1 MLLARR
7 AQLSLLRANTRAHS
21 ITLGACS
28 SAAASRGART
38 SAAITFAARPP
49 PRSLTS
55 VRRAYQGKRC
65 CIVARPPARAFA
77 TASGDDR
84 AKEKEP
90 SRWEKLQQLFREHGV
105 AFGALYV
112 GANVVTFVPIFGALT
127 IGGVDGPELILWAA
141 DRLEITYDMSFINT
155 IHKDLVNAF
164 IALELNAW
172 VEPVRLPAVIAYT
185 PTASRWLKARRGGE
199 VPVESVKA
207 EPEPAAPTPEPAL
220 KPASAPKPPR
230 NEKRRRRRR
239 RGG

>member
-7 AQLSLLRANTRAHS
+7 SSLSLLRANTRAHS
-21 ITLGACS
+21 IAGLS
-28 SAAASRGART
+28 PAATARRGART
-38 SAAITFAARPP
+38 STAQRAIAARPP
-49 PRSLTS
+49 SRRLATNYCTSQAFARSRL
-55 VRRAYQGKRC
+55 G
-65 CIVARPPARAFA
+65 VAVQTPARAFA

-84 AKEKEP
+84 TKEKEP

-112 GANVVTFVPIFGALT
+112 GANVVTFIPIFGALT
-127 IGGVDGPELILWAA
+127 FGGVDGPELILWAA
-141 DRLEITYDMSFINT
+141 DQLEITYDLSFVET

-185 PTASRWLKARRGGE
+185 PRASRWLKARRGGE
-199 VPVESVKA
+199 VPVKAEPVKA
-207 EPEPAAPTPEPAL
+207 EPEPAA
-220 KPASAPKPPR
+220 APPSRK

-239 RGG
+239 GG

>member
-28 SAAASRGART
+28 PARRGART
-38 SAAITFAARPP
+38 SAAQCTAATRPS
-49 PRSLTS
+49 PRSLTIGS
-55 VRRAYQGKRC
+55 RAISGS
-65 CIVARPPARAFA
+65 RAFA

-84 AKEKEP
+84 TKDKEP

-127 IGGVDGPELILWAA
+127 FGGVDGPELILWAA
-141 DRLEITYDMSFINT
+141 DRLEITYDLSFINT

-185 PTASRWLKARRGGE
+185 PRASRWLKARRGGSE
-199 VPVESVKA
+199 PVEA
-207 EPEPAAPTPEPAL
+207 EPAPAPEEPAAPSR
-220 KPASAPKPPR
+220 K

-239 RGG
+239 GDR

>member
-21 ITLGACS
+21 ITCACS
-28 SAAASRGART
+28 RAAASRRART
-38 SAAITFAARPP
+38 STAQRAIAARPP
-49 PRSLTS
+49 SRRIATDYCTSQAFARSRL
-55 VRRAYQGKRC
+55 G
-65 CIVARPPARAFA
+65 VAVQTPARAFA

-84 AKEKEP
+84 TKEMEP

-112 GANVVTFVPIFGALT
+112 GANVVTFIPIFGALT

-141 DRLEITYDMSFINT
+141 DQLEITYDLSFVET

-185 PTASRWLKARRGGE
+185 PRASRWLKARRGGAE
-199 VPVESVKA
+199 PAKAEPAPVKA
-207 EPEPAAPTPEPAL
+207 TEPEPAPEPE
-220 KPASAPKPPR
+220 SAPKPAR
-230 NEKRRRRRR
+230 NDDPCTAS
-239 RGG
+239 

>member
-7 AQLSLLRANTRAHS
+7 AQLSLLRANARAHS
-21 ITLGACS
+21 SIIAGACS
-28 SAAASRGART
+28 PAAASRRART
-38 SAAITFAARPP
+38 SAARPA
-49 PRSLTS
+49 RSLTTGS
-55 VRRAYQGKRC
+55 RAFAGS
-65 CIVARPPARAFA
+65 PARAFA

-112 GANVVTFVPIFGALT
+112 GANVVTFIPIFGALT
-127 IGGVDGPELILWAA
+127 VGGVDGPELILWAA
-141 DRLEITYDMSFINT
+141 DRLEITYDLSFINT

-185 PTASRWLKARRGGE
+185 PRASRWLKARRGGE

-207 EPEPAAPTPEPAL
+207 EPEPVPTP
-220 KPASAPKPPR
+220 PR
-230 NEKRRRRRR
+230 KNEKRRRRRR
-239 RGG
+239 GG

>member
-1 MLLARR
+1 M
-7 AQLSLLRANTRAHS
+7 T
-21 ITLGACS
+21 
-28 SAAASRGART
+28 ASRAATAVAARM
-38 SAAITFAARPP
+38 AAARPP
-49 PRSLTS
+49 PRSLTF
-55 VRRAYQGKRC
+55 VRRAYQGRRC
-65 CIVARPPARAFA
+65 CIVARTPARAFA
-77 TASGDDR
+77 TASDDR
-84 AKEKEP
+84 TKEKEP

-127 IGGVDGPELILWAA
+127 VGGVDGPELILWAA
-141 DRLEITYDMSFINT
+141 DRLEITYDLSFINT

-185 PTASRWLKARRGGE
+185 PRASRWLKARAGGAE
-199 VPVESVKA
+199 PVGSVEPVKA
-207 EPEPAAPTPEPAL
+207 EPEPAAPTPEPASE
-220 KPASAPKPPR
+220 PASAPKPPR

>member
-1 MLLARR
+1 M
-7 AQLSLLRANTRAHS
+7 T
-21 ITLGACS
+21 
-28 SAAASRGART
+28 ASRAPTAIAART
-38 SAAITFAARPP
+38 STARP
-49 PRSLTS
+49 PRSLTTVS
-55 VRRAYQGKRC
+55 RACAGS
-65 CIVARPPARAFA
+65 PARALA

-127 IGGVDGPELILWAA
+127 FGGVDGPELIVWAA
-141 DRLEITYDMSFINT
+141 DRLEISYDLSFINT

-185 PTASRWLKARRGGE
+185 PRASRWLKARRGGE
-199 VPVESVKA
+199 VPVEA
-207 EPEPAAPTPEPAL
+207 EPAPAPEEPAAPTPKPASE
-220 KPASAPKPPR
+220 PASAPKPPR

>member
-7 AQLSLLRANTRAHS
+7 GQLSLLRANTRAHS
-21 ITLGACS
+21 ITTASACS
-28 SAAASRGART
+28 PAAASRGALT
-38 SAAITFAARPP
+38 SAAHGTRPS
-49 PRSLTS
+49 PRSLTTS
-55 VRRAYQGKRC
+55 SRAFAGSS
-65 CIVARPPARAFA
+65 ARAFA
-77 TASGDDR
+77 TASD
-84 AKEKEP
+84 EQNKEP

-127 IGGVDGPELILWAA
+127 LGGVDGPELILWAA
-141 DRLEITYDMSFINT
+141 DQLEITYDLSFINT

-199 VPVESVKA
+199 VPAAKA
-207 EPEPAAPTPEPAL
+207 EPAPAPEEPAAPTPEPASE
-220 KPASAPKPPR
+220 PASAPKPPR

>member
-7 AQLSLLRANTRAHS
+7 ASLSLLRANTRAHS
-21 ITLGACS
+21 SITAGACRRTH
-28 SAAASRGART
+28 AAHT
-38 SAAITFAARPP
+38 SEARPP

-55 VRRAYQGKRC
+55 VRRAYQRKRC
-65 CIVARPPARAFA
+65 CFVARTPARAFA

-90 SRWEKLQQLFREHGV
+90 SRWEKLQQLFREHGL

-112 GANVVTFVPIFGALT
+112 GANVVTFIPIFGALT
-127 IGGVDGPELILWAA
+127 FGGVDGPELILWAA
-141 DRLEITYDMSFINT
+141 DQLEITYDLSFVET

-185 PTASRWLKARRGGE
+185 PRASRWLKARRGGGE
-199 VPVESVKA
+199 EPVESVKA
-207 EPEPAAPTPEPAL
+207 EPEPVKATEPEPA
-220 KPASAPKPPR
+220 PEPDPAPKPAR
-230 NEKRRRRRR
+230 NNQKRRRRR

>member
-28 SAAASRGART
+28 PARRGART
-38 SAAITFAARPP
+38 SAAQCTAATRPS
-49 PRSLTS
+49 PRSLTIGS
-55 VRRAYQGKRC
+55 RAISGS
-65 CIVARPPARAFA
+65 RAFA

-84 AKEKEP
+84 TKDKEP

-105 AFGALYV
+105 AFGVLYV

-127 IGGVDGPELILWAA
+127 FGGVDGPELILWAA
-141 DRLEITYDMSFINT
+141 DRLELTYDLSFINT

-185 PTASRWLKARRGGE
+185 PRASRWLKARRGASE
-199 VPVESVKA
+199 PVEA
-207 EPEPAAPTPEPAL
+207 EPAPAPEEPAAPSR
-220 KPASAPKPPR
+220 K

-239 RGG
+239 GDR

>member
-1 MLLARR
+1 M
-7 AQLSLLRANTRAHS
+7 T
-21 ITLGACS
+21 
-28 SAAASRGART
+28 ASRAAKAVAARM
-38 SAAITFAARPP
+38 AAARPP

-65 CIVARPPARAFA
+65 CIVARTPARAFA
-77 TASGDDR
+77 TASGDE
-84 AKEKEP
+84 KEKEP

-112 GANVVTFVPIFGALT
+112 GANVVIFIPIFGALT
-127 IGGVDGPELILWAA
+127 FGGVDGPELILWAA
-141 DRLEITYDMSFINT
+141 DRLEITYDLSFVET

-185 PTASRWLKARRGGE
+185 PRASRWLKARRGGE

-207 EPEPAAPTPEPAL
+207 EPEPAAP
-220 KPASAPKPPR
+220 APSRK

-239 RGG
+239 GG

>member
-7 AQLSLLRANTRAHS
+7 ASSLSLLRAKTRAHRS
-21 ITLGACS
+21 ITAGACS
-28 SAAASRGART
+28 T
-38 SAAITFAARPP
+38 SAAHTSARRLP

-55 VRRAYQGKRC
+55 VRRAYQEKRC
-65 CIVARPPARAFA
+65 CIVARTPARAFA
-77 TASGDDR
+77 TASSDE
-84 AKEKEP
+84 KKEP

-127 IGGVDGPELILWAA
+127 FGGVDGPELILWAA
-141 DRLEITYDMSFINT
+141 DRLEITYDLSFINT

-185 PTASRWLKARRGGE
+185 PRASRWLKARRGGE
-199 VPVESVKA
+199 VPAKA
-207 EPEPAAPTPEPAL
+207 EPEPEEPVAPTPEPASE
-220 KPASAPKPPR
+220 PASAPKPPR

>member
-1 MLLARR
+1 M
-7 AQLSLLRANTRAHS
+7 T
-21 ITLGACS
+21 
-28 SAAASRGART
+28 ASRAATAVAARM
-38 SAAITFAARPP
+38 AAARPP

-65 CIVARPPARAFA
+65 CIVARTPARAFA

-84 AKEKEP
+84 TKEKEP
-90 SRWEKLQQLFREHGV
+90 SRWEKLQQLFREHGL

-112 GANVVTFVPIFGALT
+112 GANVVTFIPIFGALT
-127 IGGVDGPELILWAA
+127 FGGVDGPELILWAA
-141 DRLEITYDMSFINT
+141 DQLELTYDLSFVET

-185 PTASRWLKARRGGE
+185 PRASRWLKARRGGAE
-199 VPVESVKA
+199 PVEA
-207 EPEPAAPTPEPAL
+207 EPEPLKATEPEPA
-220 KPASAPKPPR
+220 PEPESAPKPAR
-230 NEKRRRRRR
+230 NNQKRRRRR

>member
-21 ITLGACS
+21 IITAGACS
-28 SAAASRGART
+28 RTPAART
-38 SAAITFAARPP
+38 SAARPP

-55 VRRAYQGKRC
+55 VRRAYQVKRC
-65 CIVARPPARAFA
+65 CIVARTPARAFA

-84 AKEKEP
+84 TKEKEP

-112 GANVVTFVPIFGALT
+112 GANVVTFIPIFGALT

-141 DRLEITYDMSFINT
+141 DQLEITYDLSFVET

-185 PTASRWLKARRGGE
+185 PRASRWLKARRGGE
-199 VPVESVKA
+199 VPVEAEPVEA
-207 EPEPAAPTPEPAL
+207 EPEPEPAPSR
-220 KPASAPKPPR
+220 K

-239 RGG
+239 AGR

>member
-7 AQLSLLRANTRAHS
+7 AQLSLLRANARAHS
-21 ITLGACS
+21 SITAGACS
-28 SAAASRGART
+28 RT
-38 SAAITFAARPP
+38 SAAHASAARPP

-55 VRRAYQGKRC
+55 VRRAYQT
-65 CIVARPPARAFA
+65 RAFA

-112 GANVVTFVPIFGALT
+112 GANVVTFIPIFGALT

-141 DRLEITYDMSFINT
+141 DRLEITYDLSFINT

-185 PTASRWLKARRGGE
+185 PRASRWLKARRGGE
-199 VPVESVKA
+199 VPVEA
-207 EPEPAAPTPEPAL
+207 EPEPVKAPEPEPA
-220 KPASAPKPPR
+220 PEPDPAPKPAR
-230 NEKRRRRRR
+230 NNQKRRRRR

>member
-28 SAAASRGART
+28 PARRGART
-38 SAAITFAARPP
+38 SAAQCTAATRPS
-49 PRSLTS
+49 PRSLTIGS
-55 VRRAYQGKRC
+55 RAISGS
-65 CIVARPPARAFA
+65 RAFA

-84 AKEKEP
+84 TKDKEP

-105 AFGALYV
+105 AFGVLYV

-127 IGGVDGPELILWAA
+127 FGGVDGPELILWAA
-141 DRLEITYDMSFINT
+141 DRLEITYDLSFINT

-185 PTASRWLKARRGGE
+185 PRASRWLKARRGGSE
-199 VPVESVKA
+199 PVEA
-207 EPEPAAPTPEPAL
+207 EPAPAPEEPAAPSR
-220 KPASAPKPPR
+220 K

-239 RGG
+239 GDR

>member
-28 SAAASRGART
+28 PARRGAPT
-38 SAAITFAARPP
+38 SAAQCTAATRPS
-49 PRSLTS
+49 PRSLTIGS
-55 VRRAYQGKRC
+55 RAISGS
-65 CIVARPPARAFA
+65 RAFA
-77 TASGDDR
+77 TTSDER
-84 AKEKEP
+84 KEP

-127 IGGVDGPELILWAA
+127 LGGVDGPELILWAA
-141 DRLEITYDMSFINT
+141 DRLEITYDLSFINT

-185 PTASRWLKARRGGE
+185 PRASRWLKARRGGE
-199 VPVESVKA
+199 VPVEA
-207 EPEPAAPTPEPAL
+207 EPEPAPEEPAAPTPEPASEL
-220 KPASAPKPPR
+220 ASAPKPPR

>member
-7 AQLSLLRANTRAHS
+7 AQLSLLRANARAHRI
-21 ITLGACS
+21 ITAGACS
-28 SAAASRGART
+28 RTAAAHT
-38 SAAITFAARPP
+38 SARRPP
-49 PRSLTS
+49 PRSLTTGS
-55 VRRAYQGKRC
+55 RAFAQK
-65 CIVARPPARAFA
+65 PARAFA
-77 TASGDDR
+77 TASGDE
-84 AKEKEP
+84 KEKEP

-141 DRLEITYDMSFINT
+141 DRLEITYDLSFINT

-199 VPVESVKA
+199 VPVEAEPVKA
-207 EPEPAAPTPEPAL
+207 EPEPASP
-220 KPASAPKPPR
+220 PPR
-230 NEKRRRRRR
+230 KNEKRRRRRR
-239 RGG
+239 GG

>member
-1 MLLARR
+1 MLLARN
-7 AQLSLLRANTRAHS
+7 ASLRARALS
-21 ITLGACS
+21 TTGSYAR
-28 SAAASRGART
+28 AMTASRAATAIAART
-38 SAAITFAARPP
+38 SAARPP
-49 PRSLTS
+49 PRRFTTGSRGFAGS
-55 VRRAYQGKRC
+55 
-65 CIVARPPARAFA
+65 RAFA
-77 TASGDDR
+77 TTSSDT
-84 AKEKEP
+84 KEKEP

-141 DRLEITYDMSFINT
+141 DRLEITYDLSFINT

-199 VPVESVKA
+199 VAVEA
-207 EPEPAAPTPEPAL
+207 EPAPEEPAAPTPEPASE
-220 KPASAPKPPR
+220 PASALKPPR

>member
-7 AQLSLLRANTRAHS
+7 AQLSLLRANTRAQS
-21 ITLGACS
+21 ITAGLCS
-28 SAAASRGART
+28 PAAARRARTPAPHT
-38 SAAITFAARPP
+38 SAARSPT
-49 PRSLTS
+49 RSLTS

-65 CIVARPPARAFA
+65 CIVARTPARAFA

-84 AKEKEP
+84 TKEKEP

-112 GANVVTFVPIFGALT
+112 GANVVTFIPIFGALT
-127 IGGVDGPELILWAA
+127 FGGVDGPELILWAA
-141 DRLEITYDMSFINT
+141 DRLEITYDLSFVET

-185 PTASRWLKARRGGE
+185 PRASRWLKARRGGAGPAE
-199 VPVESVKA
+199 AEPAPAPE
-207 EPEPAAPTPEPAL
+207 EPEPAPSR
-220 KPASAPKPPR
+220 K

-239 RGG
+239 GG

>member
-28 SAAASRGART
+28 PARRGART
-38 SAAITFAARPP
+38 SAAQCTAATRPS
-49 PRSLTS
+49 PRSLTIGS
-55 VRRAYQGKRC
+55 RAISGS
-65 CIVARPPARAFA
+65 RAFA

-84 AKEKEP
+84 TKDKEP

-105 AFGALYV
+105 AFGVLYV

-127 IGGVDGPELILWAA
+127 FGGVDGPELILWAA
-141 DRLEITYDMSFINT
+141 DRLEITYDLSFINT

-185 PTASRWLKARRGGE
+185 PRASRWLKARRGGE
-199 VPVESVKA
+199 VPVESVNA
-207 EPEPAAPTPEPAL
+207 EPEPAPEEPAAPTPEPASE
-220 KPASAPKPPR
+220 PASAPKPPR

>member
-7 AQLSLLRANTRAHS
+7 ASLSLLRANTRAHS

-28 SAAASRGART
+28 PAAASRGART
-38 SAAITFAARPP
+38 AAARTSAARPS
-49 PRSLTS
+49 PRSRTTGS
-55 VRRAYQGKRC
+55 RAFAQK
-65 CIVARPPARAFA
+65 PARAFA
-77 TASGDDR
+77 TASGDE
-84 AKEKEP
+84 KEKEP

-127 IGGVDGPELILWAA
+127 FGGVDGPELILWAA
-141 DRLEITYDMSFINT
+141 DRLEISYDLSFINT

-185 PTASRWLKARRGGE
+185 PRASRWLKARRDGE

-207 EPEPAAPTPEPAL
+207 EPEPAAP
-220 KPASAPKPPR
+220 PPR
-230 NEKRRRRRR
+230 KNEKRRRRRR
-239 RGG
+239 GG

>member
-7 AQLSLLRANTRAHS
+7 AQLSLLRANTRAHHS
-21 ITLGACS
+21 ITAGACS
-28 SAAASRGART
+28 RTPAAHT
-38 SAAITFAARPP
+38 SAARPS
-49 PRSLTS
+49 PRSLTTGS
-55 VRRAYQGKRC
+55 RAFAQK
-65 CIVARPPARAFA
+65 PARAFA

-84 AKEKEP
+84 TKEKEP

-112 GANVVTFVPIFGALT
+112 GANVVTFIPIFGALT

-141 DRLEITYDMSFINT
+141 DQLEITYDLSFINT

-185 PTASRWLKARRGGE
+185 PRASRWLKARRGGE

-207 EPEPAAPTPEPAL
+207 EPEPVKATEPEPA
-220 KPASAPKPPR
+220 PEPESAPKPAR
-230 NEKRRRRRR
+230 NNQKRRRRR